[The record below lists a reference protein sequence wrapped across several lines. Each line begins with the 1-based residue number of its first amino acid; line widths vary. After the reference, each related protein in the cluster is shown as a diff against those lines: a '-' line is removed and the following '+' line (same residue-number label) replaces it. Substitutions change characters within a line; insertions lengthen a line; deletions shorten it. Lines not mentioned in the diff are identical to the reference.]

1 MRSEGL
7 RILDGHVHVFG
18 DSLDCVRDM
27 LAIERTF
34 HYDVC
39 NFLSCEAMDDAAQ
52 NALGIYLKLVAP
64 ECYAFGG
71 FTYRCAYDFR
81 EELDALRN
89 VGFDGVKMIEQKPNV
104 RKHLGVPMNDPRY
117 DGLYAAME
125 RDGVPLLAHVADPA
139 ENWDRARIPQWAFD
153 AGAYYGDPAAG
164 FPGKELLTGE
174 AEDVAARFPR
184 LRLILA
190 HLFFLSDDLP
200 RLTDFMARHPAVCL
214 DLTSGTEM
222 YFNMGRAPEA
232 WRAFFLRFQ
241 DRLIYGTDNANLT
254 DATAIEN
261 AQITCGMQERFLTES
276 GPIAAWDKRT
286 AGLSLPEDVC
296 RKICRENFLR
306 LAGERPRPID
316 RDAAAD
322 YLARRL
328 RNPAMRLKAGE
339 RRVIENVLKLL

>member
-34 HYDVC
+34 RYDVC

-52 NALGIYLKLVAP
+52 NALGIYLKLIAP
-64 ECYAFGG
+64 DCYAFGG

-81 EELDALRN
+81 EEYDRLMAI
-89 VGFDGVKMIEQKPNV
+89 GFDGVKMIEQKPTV
-104 RKHLGVPMNDPRY
+104 RRALGVPMNDGRY
-117 DGLYAAME
+117 DELYAAME
-125 RDGVPLLAHVADPA
+125 RDGVPLLAHVADPT

-153 AGAYYGDPAAG
+153 AGGYYGDAAEG
-164 FPGKELLTGE
+164 FPGKEALTAE

-200 RLTDFMARHPAVCL
+200 RLGEFMARHPAVCL

-222 YFNMGRAPEA
+222 YFNMGREPEA
-232 WRAFFLRFQ
+232 ARAFFLRYQ
-241 DRLIYGTDNANLT
+241 DRLIYGTDNMNLT
-254 DATAIEN
+254 DATAMEN

-276 GPIAAWDKRT
+276 GTIAAWDKQT
-286 AGLSLPEDVC
+286 VGLALPEEVC
-296 RKICRENFLR
+296 RKIFRENFLR
-306 LAGERPRPID
+306 VAGRKPRPID
-316 RDAAAD
+316 QNAAAE
-322 YLARRL
+322 YLTRRL
-328 RNPAMRLKAGE
+328 HNPAMRLKPGE
-339 RRVIENVLKLL
+339 KKLIENVLKLL